1 MTNLSFFGWTAPLSL
16 TNSHVCCVYH
26 SLNIKLPL
34 WALKTLLWFPLQKS
48 FYMSRLEALFISF
61 SESTVQCHPWGST
74 PQNRQRIL
82 GQEGSTVIHLAASR
96 PAWTQRGER
105 HEKQDESADHMTK
118 NTKGTMLASLNQISV
133 VRNRQDR
140 FCFMDSQ
147 CHWIY
152 WKYMTIINID
162 IQL

>member
-1 MTNLSFFGWTAPLSL
+1 MSAVFTTVWILNFLSQCSRPYCGFLCRRVFTCHAWRLCLSR
-16 TNSHVCCVYH
+16 SHS
-26 SLNIKLPL
+26 SL
-34 WALKTLLWFPLQKS
+34 
-48 FYMSRLEALFISF
+48 SF

-118 NTKGTMLASLNQISV
+118 NTKGTMLASLSQISV

-162 IQL
+162 MQL